1 MKKFTQSI
9 INEACTTASKNPG
22 NNLIKTGVTN
32 HYTPIQNILTNIKNL
47 FCVHL
52 GIVADEG
59 EDGVSVK
66 LTSSLF
72 VNDQKINELLY
83 MPLFNDVNYEGSCLA
98 SYIQAQGLTK
108 ITKVNIGGYI
118 IVYFSPT
125 DIQQAQ
131 DPNAMCKAGWCPMEA
146 KESLYDEFE
155 MTSIIK
161 EDEEEKEVQDI
172 TLEKVMELLD
182 SDDKV
187 KAAKE
192 LELLVSKQI
201 SLPREYYFA
210 AVKFKSGKEGI
221 ALRWKF
227 TKNLPGGETTEN
239 VRSIMHIFGKG
250 DEGIWVQDF
259 AKDSIVELPEEVKK
273 LIESVLDMLEAKETD
288 DPAIFKL
295 DGKRK
300 ERKEDEE
307 DKDKDEDDKD
317 SDNDE
322 DKDKKKDNDK
332 PEEDEDDSSRGDDSD
347 LL

>member
-22 NNLIKTGVTN
+22 NNLVNTGVTN
-32 HYTPIQNILTNIKNL
+32 HYTPIQNIITNIKNL

-172 TLEKVMELLD
+172 TLEKVLELLE

-239 VRSIMHIFGKG
+239 VSVHQLLTIASIIELEGNNSENRSKI
-250 DEGIWVQDF
+250 
-259 AKDSIVELPEEVKK
+259 A
-273 LIESVLDMLEAKETD
+273 SVIYNRLNANMSLGSDVTTYYAIRVDMGERDLYAKEIIVIY
-288 DPAIFKL
+288 A
-295 DGKRK
+295 
-300 ERKEDEE
+300 
-307 DKDKDEDDKD
+307 
-317 SDNDE
+317 N
-322 DKDKKKDNDK
+322 
-332 PEEDEDDSSRGDDSD
+332 
-347 LL
+347 LLKNY